1 MSKRTELAL
10 RIKTFLDSH
19 AELNADYDSEY
30 DDEHDQFASPDAS
43 SVYAAYTY
51 LVDDKIPPK
60 TFRIDSSWES
70 GGYKPYSDHEARMIH
85 DELIGSCKKLTVE
98 AKNHD

>member
-10 RIKTFLDSH
+10 RIKKFLESH

-43 SVYAAYTY
+43 SFFAAYTY

-60 TFRIDSSWES
+60 TSRIDSSWES
-70 GGYKPYSDHEARMIH
+70 GGYKPYSDKKARLMH
-85 DELIGSCKKLTVE
+85 DELVGNCRMLTAE
-98 AKNHD
+98 E